1 MDNTATQIVTKLGTA
16 RRVPA
21 SRIWI
26 EGARLTAHGFTPGQY
41 FAATFAPGP
50 RPRLTLE
57 LLTPDAIIA
66 DAPRKVS
73 GKGAKPI
80 IDITGQ
86 EVRDLFPDCS
96 HVLARFAPGLIV
108 ISPAA

>member
-1 MDNTATQIVTKLGTA
+1 MTNTATQITTKLGTA

-41 FAATFAPGP
+41 FAATWQPGP
-50 RPRLTLE
+50 HPRVTLE
-57 LLTPDAIIA
+57 LLTPDSIVST
-66 DAPRKVS
+66 APHKVS
-73 GKGAKPI
+73 GKGSKPI
-80 IDITGQ
+80 IDLTGS
-86 EVRDLFPDCS
+86 EVRECFPNCS

-108 ISPAA
+108 ISFAA